1 MQLVAV
7 LVAVAF
13 LQWLIAL
20 PFLVVKLGGRYRTV
34 GLFVGCSAVF
44 YAAGSLSLH
53 RFVERYGYRRVL
65 WVALPSV
72 GASTML
78 CAFAPNL
85 PVLFVL
91 VSILSILLALFW
103 ASWECMFS
111 SQNDEGQLLQNMAR
125 YCLGF
130 TSGDII
136 GSWLGTTLVN
146 RGFGP

>member
-1 MQLVAV
+1 MLRNRLSIVVVKGTSQIGLTV
-7 LVAVAF
+7 LESLRIIRGFLEAHAASGRAGAVAF

-103 ASWECMFS
+103 ASWE
-111 SQNDEGQLLQNMAR
+111 
-125 YCLGF
+125 
-130 TSGDII
+130 
-136 GSWLGTTLVN
+136 
-146 RGFGP
+146 